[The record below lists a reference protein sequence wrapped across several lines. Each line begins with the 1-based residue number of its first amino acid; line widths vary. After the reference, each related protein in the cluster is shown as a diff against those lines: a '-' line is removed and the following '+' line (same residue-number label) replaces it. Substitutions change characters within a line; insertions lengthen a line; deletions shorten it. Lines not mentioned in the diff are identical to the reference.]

1 MKGLG
6 DDRTIAENGERRAK
20 GKVKESLGNRGHEGR
35 GEGGTEQENPIFSVT
50 FDLYFSHVISLA
62 QGK

>member
-35 GEGGTEQENPIFSVT
+35 GEGETNRRIPFS
-50 FDLYFSHVISLA
+50 L
-62 QGK
+62 